1 MATTHAEVGT
11 IGHNISRLPK
21 TTTAAAKLLSK
32 TKRKRPTISGPLG
45 PIKNSRGPDFVRSE
59 HLIIVPEIKD
69 CSSEESLFVKG
80 VSEAKK
86 TARRISASFQKQGP
100 PSSQSTTARSDFNAT
115 TTCQINPPKR
125 LPITMSLTATTTS
138 WITPSL
144 TFDIM
149 PGLDTIPQDENA
161 PPPDHEAVSPRQPTV
176 PPKSQLTKSRT
187 LSVLTD
193 LKSSISRP
201 SLASRS
207 ANSRALGGSSRVT
220 SLSSSAS
227 TLVAA
232 SSSCLRP
239 PRPSLTSVS
248 RSSSSSTPETPRQ
261 LLPGQIGKAQPSAYW
276 SGRFMALHDRF
287 LAESLDYGLSQSPIV
302 SLGDPIQIQRL
313 APDRHVA
320 NLRPTHLSHSTT
332 TSALTT
338 LTSTK
343 PRIPPVSDD
352 ETRCL
357 RVFLRLGS
365 CCITPEA
372 RRSLHDWQQTYARR
386 VNRPGL
392 LPEGGTMHEKGMM
405 NRIFGSGMRKSEI
418 MSLSALREASNA
430 RRGIESRRART
441 GGKLLSVY

>member
-1 MATTHAEVGT
+1 MATSHAEQGT
-11 IGHNISRLPK
+11 VGHNISRLPK
-21 TTTAAAKLLSK
+21 STSTTKLLSK
-32 TKRKRPTISGPLG
+32 TKRKRPTISGPMG

-59 HLIIVPEIKD
+59 QLIIVPAIKD

-80 VSEAKK
+80 ISEAKK
-86 TARRISASFQKQGP
+86 TTRRISASFQKQGP
-100 PSSQSTTARSDFNAT
+100 PSSHPTTAKSDFNAT
-115 TTCQINPPKR
+115 TTCQINPSKR
-125 LPITMSLTATTTS
+125 LPTTMSLTATTKS
-138 WITPSL
+138 WITPNL
-144 TFDIM
+144 TFGNM
-149 PGLDTIPQDENA
+149 PSHDTIPQDENA
-161 PPPDHEAVSPRQPTV
+161 PPPGHEAVSPRQPTA

-207 ANSRALGGSSRVT
+207 ANSRAFSGSSRKT

-239 PRPSLTSVS
+239 PRPSLTSLS
-248 RSSSSSTPETPRQ
+248 RSSSSSTPETPHQ
-261 LLPGQIGKAQPSAYW
+261 LQPGQIDKAQPSAYW
-276 SGRFMALHDRF
+276 SGRFMALHDRL
-287 LAESLDYGLSQSPIV
+287 LAESLDYDLSQS
-302 SLGDPIQIQRL
+302 SLISLSDPIQNQRL
-313 APDRHVA
+313 APDRRVA

-332 TSALTT
+332 TSALTI
-338 LTSTK
+338 LASSK
-343 PRIPPVSDD
+343 PRIPAASDD

-405 NRIFGSGMRKSEI
+405 NRIFGSGVRKSEI
-418 MSLSALREASNA
+418 KSLSALREASNA
-430 RRGIESRRART
+430 RRGKESRRAWT
-441 GGKLLSVY
+441 GGKRLSVY